1 MSLEFSV
8 LDELFTS
15 LTTLIIIISAII
27 AGVFYYWSDITEAQF
42 LDAVKSIFVFQSI
55 AEDNGTGLRI

>member
-8 LDELFTS
+8 LDELLTS
-15 LTTLIIIISAII
+15 LTSLIIIGSAIV

-42 LDAVKSIFVFQSI
+42 LDALKSIFVFQSI
-55 AEDNGTGLRI
+55 VEDKETSRK

>member
-8 LDELFTS
+8 LDELLTS
-15 LTTLIIIISAII
+15 LTSLTILGSAII

-55 AEDNGTGLRI
+55 TEDDGEV

>member
-8 LDELFTS
+8 LDELLTS
-15 LTTLIIIISAII
+15 LTSLTILGSAII

-55 AEDNGTGLRI
+55 TEDNGEV

>member
-8 LDELFTS
+8 LDELLTSFTS
-15 LTTLIIIISAII
+15 LTILGSAII

-55 AEDNGTGLRI
+55 AEDNGEV